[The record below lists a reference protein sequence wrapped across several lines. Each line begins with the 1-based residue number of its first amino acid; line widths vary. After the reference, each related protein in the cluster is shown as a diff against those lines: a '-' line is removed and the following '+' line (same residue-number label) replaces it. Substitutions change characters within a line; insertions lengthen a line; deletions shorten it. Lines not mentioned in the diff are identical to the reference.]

1 MAWAEEEHAGG
12 TLAFTAYDLGEDFQ
26 LSQHYPEV
34 DQTFEGVAARY
45 ADLINLQPAGYAID
59 KKFDNIIYIP
69 EGAHFELNCQRITWA
84 KDDVKQ
90 AIKLLPNI
98 TYVLP
103 SGYKV
108 QMVKPAEGRRWRLVG
123 YTAESRVCHKPS
135 TVSGG
140 GKSEIS
146 KSISDAIISGPV
158 FVSDFQNDFDLT
170 EAIINKDFA
179 DRFRIKIESGRA
191 VTRHLGQGSL
201 AWLGN

>member
-1 MAWAEEEHAGG
+1 MQS
-12 TLAFTAYDLGEDFQ
+12 TRNSIT
-26 LSQHYPEV
+26 SS
-34 DQTFEGVAARY
+34 TFLKA
-45 ADLINLQPAGYAID
+45 P
-59 KKFDNIIYIP
+59 
-69 EGAHFELNCQRITWA
+69 HFELNCQRITWA

-123 YTAESRVCHKPS
+123 HTAESRVCHKPS

-158 FVSDFQNDFDLT
+158 FVSDFQKDFDLA

-179 DRFRIKIESGRA
+179 DRFRIKIESGVPSRA
-191 VTRHLGQGSL
+191 ILAKDRSLGSVIKL
-201 AWLGN
+201 LTPSKNDFTDEYNEWLKNIPQHVKELVLIIKRLL